1 MVIRPKRRKDKDNP
15 YTISFNDIDNI
26 YIVSFKDGSSKN
38 NEVVVNKEIYDFF
51 NAVEL
56 EDLHQLNIKER
67 HIDFR
72 TIDGSEEMDNIIF
85 NKMKD
90 RYVSI
95 DEDLI
100 NKEIDFEIKSAINM
114 LSDIQKNRIIK
125 YYFMNKTE
133 EEIAI
138 EENVSQVA
146 IHKSIKD
153 ARNKLKEIL
162 KIRL

>member
-26 YIVSFKDGSSKN
+26 YIVSFKDGSSRF
-38 NEVVVNKEIYDFF
+38 NEVVVNKDIYDFF
-51 NAVEL
+51 NAIEL

-72 TIDGSEEMDNIIF
+72 PIDGSEEMDNILF
-85 NKMKD
+85 SKMKD
-90 RYVSI
+90 KYISF
-95 DEDLI
+95 DEELI
-100 NKEIDFEIKSAINM
+100 NKEIDLELKNAINM
-114 LSDIQKNRIIK
+114 LSDVQKNRLIK

-133 EEIAI
+133 EEIAK
-138 EENVSQVA
+138 EEKVSQVA
-146 IHKSIKD
+146 IHKSISD
-153 ARNKLKEIL
+153 ARKKLKEIL

>member
-15 YTISFNDIDNI
+15 YTISFNDMDNI

-67 HIDFR
+67 HMDFR
-72 TIDGSEEMDNIIF
+72 TIDGSEEMDNILF
-85 NKMKD
+85 SKMKD
-90 RYVSI
+90 KYISF
-95 DEDLI
+95 DEELI
-100 NKEIDFEIKSAINM
+100 NKEIDLDLKIAINK
-114 LSDIQKNRIIK
+114 LSDVQKNRLIK

-133 EEIAI
+133 EEIAR
-138 EENVSQVA
+138 EEKVSQVA
-146 IHKSIKD
+146 IHKSISD